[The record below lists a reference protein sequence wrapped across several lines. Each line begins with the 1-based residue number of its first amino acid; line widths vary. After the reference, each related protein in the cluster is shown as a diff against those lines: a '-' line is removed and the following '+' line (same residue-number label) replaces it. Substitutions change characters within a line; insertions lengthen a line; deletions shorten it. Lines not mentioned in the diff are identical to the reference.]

1 MTPTSY
7 SHEAQRHVHK
17 VPWYHLRGVR
27 RIQVCLP
34 PSDDLKSQLQRFKRI
49 WDQTVSQ
56 LQARGL
62 GKLVHGVSVAFT
74 SRRGYYARF
83 WHDNILCVNLKDFL
97 GQGSK
102 GPGILLHEL
111 GHRVWFGLMS
121 QKTRARWSA
130 DHHARRRME
139 RGLFRRKSGS
149 FVSSY
154 AKTDALED
162 HAEAFKARVEGT
174 LSGHAKTRYE
184 RIAPKTRAIQQ
195 RLAR

>member
-1 MTPTSY
+1 MSY
-7 SHEAQRHVHK
+7 THDAQRHVHK
-17 VPWYHLRGVR
+17 ISRYSLIGVR
-27 RIQVCLP
+27 RVQVCLP
-34 PSDDLKSQLQRFKRI
+34 QSDDLRPNLERFAGIWNKTVAQLRK
-49 WDQTVSQ
+49 
-56 LQARGL
+56 RGL
-62 GKLVHGVSVAFT
+62 GKLAEGISVAFT

-97 GQGSK
+97 AQGNQA
-102 GPGILLHEL
+102 PGILLHEL

-130 DHHARRRME
+130 DHHARRKME
-139 RGLFRRKSGS
+139 RQKWWRRQSGS

-174 LSGHAKTRYE
+174 LTGHARTRYE